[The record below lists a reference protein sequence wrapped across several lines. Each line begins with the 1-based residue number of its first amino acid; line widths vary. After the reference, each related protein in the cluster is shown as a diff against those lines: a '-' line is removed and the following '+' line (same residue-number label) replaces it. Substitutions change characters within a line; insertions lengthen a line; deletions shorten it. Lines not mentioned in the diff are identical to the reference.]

1 MTGTRGPPD
10 RSRSTWVDAELSWV
24 QVPHATAKKRL
35 QPMGMWRREPGVYLA
50 TTSSW
55 MRSRASLTTLER
67 GLAEVTHTLVL
78 RSSVFCSSLP

>member
-1 MTGTRGPPD
+1 MCRCP
-10 RSRSTWVDAELSWV
+10 
-24 QVPHATAKKRL
+24 TAKKGL
-35 QPMGMWRREPGVYLA
+35 QPMGMQQWRREPGVYLA